1 MSKIVRVQ
9 TGDYRIITSP
19 GGTITLDSGSASIV
33 EPAGWP
39 GGVIINGDL
48 LVNGITTTI
57 KSETVTIKD
66 NIIVINEG
74 ETGNGVTLNTSGIQ
88 IDRGEETDV
97 SFLWDERIGA
107 FVLVDASY
115 LNPTDDL
122 HDSALALGARS
133 ILTGGS
139 NLTLIG
145 ANLGSA
151 DDEEGVV
158 DVFGTVDYERKVLNY
173 DLLNSY
179 FEIINVGRLGN
190 LVTIEVNEP
199 HGLLSGSYVY
209 INCYPLPQINTGTD
223 SVEITRIS
231 DTIFTYI
238 LVGSDINPPRS
249 FFPGFAG
256 TVRPVNFRN
265 DDYIPNMKAVADYTA
280 SALTSFATN
289 KIQQGDSR
297 VIVTDNDIPDED
309 GNLQTSQIKFD
320 IDSITQVVINNNGLL
335 VDNIQIDNN
344 TIKNK
349 NPSLDK
355 ILFDSVL
362 ELKIKPGDPGVEP
375 GYVSLYSKP
384 IPGTGSTGLFFVN
397 TEGTRDELIS
407 RSKSLLYSLIL

>member
-1 MSKIVRVQ
+1 MSKVVRVQ
-9 TGDYRIITSP
+9 TGNYKIITAP
-19 GGTITLDSGSASIV
+19 GGTITLDT
-33 EPAGWP
+33 
-39 GGVIINGDL
+39 GGETGTVVITGDL
-48 LVNGITTTI
+48 IVNGNTTTI
-57 KSETVTIKD
+57 ESETLTVKD
-66 NIIVINEG
+66 NIIYINEG
-74 ETGNGVTLNTSGIQ
+74 ETGSGVVSLGPTSGLQ
-88 IDRGEETDV
+88 IDRGQETDV
-97 SFLWDERIGA
+97 SFLWDERIGS

-115 LNPTDDL
+115 VNPQDSL
-122 HDSALALGARS
+122 HSYALSLGVRS
-133 ILTGGS
+133 IVTGGS

-151 DDEEGVV
+151 DAEEGVV
-158 DVFGTVDYERKVLNY
+158 DVVGTIDYERKVLNY

-179 FEIINVGRLGN
+179 FEIINVGRVGN
-190 LVTIEVNEP
+190 LVTIEVNQP

-209 INCYPLPQINTGTD
+209 VNCYPLPQINTGTD

-231 DTIFTYI
+231 DTVFTYI
-238 LVGSDINPPRS
+238 LVGSNINPSRS

-297 VIVTDNDIPDED
+297 IIVTDNDIPDEN
-309 GNLQTSQIKFD
+309 GNFSQVSEIRFD
-320 IDSITQVVINNNGLL
+320 INSANQVIINNLGLS

-349 NPSLDK
+349 NLSLDK

-362 ELKIKPGDPGVEP
+362 ELKVKPGDPGVEP

-384 IPGTGSTGLFFVN
+384 IPGTGGTGLFFVN

-407 RSKSLLYSLIL
+407 KTKALLYSLIL